1 MEKYY
6 FGQRARFE
14 NYFLGEIY
22 MLTSKIKP
30 IFSKSW
36 NSIFQNLD
44 SKDSYWK
51 VIIDPLYYYVTIICQ
66 FYNVSDVN
74 INCTLGYWFQGKQCC
89 FLENTDITLDFVL
102 GNIKN

>member
-1 MEKYY
+1 
-6 FGQRARFE
+6 
-14 NYFLGEIY
+14 

-30 IFSKSW
+30 IFSKSSKFGFKRFLLEG
-36 NSIFQNLD
+36 NYRSIIL
-44 SKDSYWK
+44 
-51 VIIDPLYYYVTIICQ
+51 LYVTIICQ